1 MIALVTLGRGNDL
14 LGDPGIGLL
23 AAEALRGR
31 EGPDVAIRTSVQAGL
46 YLLESLQGF
55 EDAIV
60 VDSVLGDHPGAVR
73 ELRGADLHEVSVPS
87 AHYVGLPEALAIAR
101 ESGLPVPR
109 RLRIFG
115 VEIDVAQRIGSAPSP
130 PVMASL
136 PRIADAVARAA
147 EEWGYVL
154 RAPPPGEVAPDA

>member
-1 MIALVTLGRGNDL
+1 MALVVLGLGNDL
-14 LGDPGIGLL
+14 LGDDGIGLL
-23 AAEALRGR
+23 AAEALRGQ
-31 EGPDVAIRTSVQAGL
+31 EGPGVSIRTSVQAGL

-60 VDSVLGDHPGAVR
+60 IDSVLGDRPGWVR

-101 ESGLPVPR
+101 SSGLSVPR

-115 VEIDVAQRIGSAPSP
+115 VEIGVSQEIGSTPSAD
-130 PVMASL
+130 VMASL
-136 PRIADAVARAA
+136 PKVTDAVIRAAHDWGYTIRSRTLEEATARA
-147 EEWGYVL
+147 
-154 RAPPPGEVAPDA
+154 